1 MKVAI
6 VGAGPAGLYLAILL
20 KRDHPSHQVTVYERN
35 RIEDTFGFGVVFS
48 DETLENVGEAD
59 PDTNE
64 AMAAAAARWD
74 DIEIHYRGTV
84 MRSTGHRFSGVE
96 RRTLLELLAR
106 RAQALGVE
114 VHWQRGIRDLS
125 DCSLPTADLIVAADG
140 AGSPI
145 RERLS
150 DQFQPHLDWR
160 QNRFVWLGS
169 TRPFPAFTFYFKP
182 SPAGLW
188 RTHAYQYAPGRSTFI
203 VEAREETWQRSG
215 LDEND
220 EQATVAYLEH
230 LFKDELQGHPLQANR
245 SIWRRFPTVRN
256 ARWHSGNVVLL
267 GDAAHTA
274 HFSVGS
280 GTKLAMEDAIA
291 LAAALETEDSIPA
304 ALASYE
310 AGRRPQVESLQR
322 AAQASLEW
330 FESVER
336 YHDTEP
342 LQFAFNLLTR
352 SLRITHDN
360 LRLRDPTLVSQV
372 DRWFAEQAGKQ
383 SGRPVTLDPC
393 PPPLFTPYRLRELV
407 LPNRIVVSSMC
418 QYRADDGL
426 PNDWHLVHLGS
437 RAIGGAGL
445 VMAEM
450 TDVSREGRISPGCA
464 GMYLPPH
471 VSGWRR
477 IVEFVHR
484 ETEAKIGIQLSHA
497 GRKGSTRVLWEGEDE
512 PLPEGNWPLIA
523 PSPIP
528 YRRHNQVPKEM
539 TRDDMVQVTA
549 DFLRATG
556 MADAAGFDLMELH
569 LAHGYLLASFISPLT
584 NRRTDE
590 YGGSLANRMRYPLEI
605 VTQVRA
611 EWPQA
616 KPLSVRISAV
626 DWAPGGMEAHDA
638 VEVARMVVAA
648 GADIVDVSAGQTV
661 PEAKPVYGR
670 QFQTPFSD
678 RIRHEARVPTMTV
691 GNISSAADVNTILA
705 AGRADLVVLAR
716 AHLWDPYWTRHAAAD
731 LGHSLPWP
739 PAYATLNRYTP
750 RLR

>member
-1 MKVAI
+1 MNVAI
-6 VGAGPAGLYLAILL
+6 VGAGPAGLYLSILL
-20 KRDHPSHQVTVYERN
+20 KRDDPGHQVTVYERN
-35 RIEDTFGFGVVFS
+35 RAQDTFGFGVVFS

-59 PDTNE
+59 PETNQV
-64 AMAAAAARWD
+64 MAAAAARWE

-96 RRTLLELLAR
+96 RKTLLELLGR
-106 RAQALGVE
+106 RAQSLGVAI
-114 VHWQRGIRDLS
+114 HWQQEIRDLT
-125 DCSLPTADLIVAADG
+125 DCDLPSADLIVAADG
-140 AGSPI
+140 AASPI
-145 RERLS
+145 RDRLS
-150 DQFQPHLDWR
+150 DRFEPQLDWR
-160 QNRFVWLGS
+160 RNRFVWLGS

-188 RTHAYQYAPGRSTFI
+188 RAHAYQYAPGRSTFI
-203 VEAREETWQRSG
+203 VEAREETWQASG

-220 EQATVAYLEH
+220 EQATVAYLER
-230 LFKDELQGHPLQANR
+230 LFKEELQGHPLLANR

-291 LAAALETEDSIPA
+291 LAAALEAEPSIPD
-304 ALASYE
+304 ALVVYE
-310 AGRRPQVESLQR
+310 AARRPQVESLQR

-352 SLRITHDN
+352 SLRITHEN
-360 LRLRDPTLVSQV
+360 LRLRDPALVARV

-383 SGRPVTLDPC
+383 SGEPVALDPC

-445 VMAEM
+445 VMTEM

-464 GMYLPPH
+464 GMYLPAH
-471 VSGWRR
+471 VAGWQR

-484 ETEAKIGIQLSHA
+484 ESEAKIGIQLSHA
-497 GRKGSTRVLWEGEDE
+497 GRKGSTCVLWEGEDK
-512 PLPEGNWPLIA
+512 PLPEGNWPLLA

-528 YRRHNQVPKEM
+528 YRAHNQTPRAM
-539 TRDDMVQVTA
+539 TRDDMDQVLA
-549 DFLRATG
+549 DFRRATR
-556 MADAAGFDLMELH
+556 MADAAGFDLLELH

-611 EWPQA
+611 EWPQSR
-616 KPLSVRISAV
+616 PVSVRISAV

-661 PEAKPVYGR
+661 AEAKPVYGR

-731 LGHSLPWP
+731 LGHALPWP
-739 PAYATLNRYTP
+739 PMYETLNRYKP
-750 RLR
+750 RMR